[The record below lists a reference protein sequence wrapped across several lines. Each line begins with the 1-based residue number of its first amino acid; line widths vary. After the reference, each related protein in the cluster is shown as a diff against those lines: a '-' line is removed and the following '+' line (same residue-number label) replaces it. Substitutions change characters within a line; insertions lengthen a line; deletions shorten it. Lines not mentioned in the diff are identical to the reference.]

1 MAYRALADLTEG
13 NKLVGIISHVEELK
27 DREADMFTTVFIGN
41 STTEMIGGKMV
52 TKRGYVL

>member
-27 DREADMFTTVFIGN
+27 DRIDRQVVVKKEK
-41 STTEMIGGKMV
+41 SGGSHIEIV
-52 TKRGYVL
+52 